1 MEGAVFSYRKVLLIN
16 EERGTSLAVQ
26 RLRLCIPKER
36 GQELDPWLGN

>member
-26 RLRLCIPKER
+26 RLRLYSKER
-36 GQELDPWLGN
+36 GHELDPWLGN